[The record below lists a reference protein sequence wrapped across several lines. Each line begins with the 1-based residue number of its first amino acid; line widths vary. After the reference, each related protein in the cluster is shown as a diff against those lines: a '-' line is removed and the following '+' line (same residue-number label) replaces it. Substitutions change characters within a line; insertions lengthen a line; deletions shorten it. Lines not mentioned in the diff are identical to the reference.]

1 MDVLRLNHNALLCF
15 LVFFL
20 LSFTSVPIVLA
31 HAPLGSGDNESLET
45 ASIIPDPTKSW
56 AIYTSL
62 SSDGHPQYFTFN
74 ISAGQTIK
82 VMLYK
87 STQSQ
92 DTDFTP
98 RLVLIGPNLTA
109 SGEVPSEVTVPPNN
123 TASLVESNAGEP
135 TFEPFSPG
143 TLVNLAAI
151 TIDNPAPGQYWLVVY
166 EQSEPPQGGNYGLA
180 IGERET
186 FTLDEWILI
195 PFNLVGIYQWQ
206 GQSLALILA
215 PMIVSVAV
223 GVVFT
228 AWVLYGQRRLYSPL
242 AWLAAVAGFSFIGT
256 AASTFMQLAIDA
268 TVVNVG
274 VEALLTF
281 IFAVIPLSLGVLTV
295 RLALQN
301 KPITLRHR
309 VYLVVLGVAAL
320 FIWSGYIV
328 GPALAIAASVMPS
341 VLHRRRH

>member
-1 MDVLRLNHNALLCF
+1 MRRFAIAQTYPSDWVIHTTRQEGVVTKQVGYLQDSGAERAGKIFGIEVGKPTMVHEKLDDGTYAYHFEAPAWSKVTGEQIDREF
-15 LVFFL
+15 GKPDAVG
-20 LSFTSVPIVLA
+20 
-31 HAPLGSGDNESLET
+31 APLGKNGRRLL
-45 ASIIPDPTKSW
+45 APRSI
-56 AIYTSL
+56 
-62 SSDGHPQYFTFN
+62 G
-74 ISAGQTIK
+74 
-82 VMLYK
+82 VV
-87 STQSQ
+87 
-92 DTDFTP
+92 TDEA
-98 RLVLIGPNLTA
+98 RQ
-109 SGEVPSEVTVPPNN
+109 
-123 TASLVESNAGEP
+123 AGEDA
-135 TFEPFSPG
+135 FDG
-143 TLVNLAAI
+143 LRL
-151 TIDNPAPGQYWLVVY
+151 
-166 EQSEPPQGGNYGLA
+166 GGRSRREA
-180 IGERET
+180 RRERVP
-186 FTLDEWILI
+186 LGRARK
-195 PFNLVGIYQWQ
+195 NAGIYQWQ

-228 AWVLYGQRRLYSPL
+228 AWVLYRQRRLSSPL

-281 IFAVIPLSLGVLTV
+281 IFAVIPLILGVLTV

-320 FIWSGYIV
+320 FIWAGYIV